1 MQEATCAKGDLT
13 DVEHDKRDC
22 TFRIKVRKC
31 AKCDS
36 DECDGELHQI
46 GKSDVCLCQR
56 CLDEVIGGYR

>member
-1 MQEATCAKGDLT
+1 MQEATCAKGEMTKDAHAAG
-13 DVEHDKRDC
+13 DD
-22 TFRIKVRKC
+22 TFRSKVRKC